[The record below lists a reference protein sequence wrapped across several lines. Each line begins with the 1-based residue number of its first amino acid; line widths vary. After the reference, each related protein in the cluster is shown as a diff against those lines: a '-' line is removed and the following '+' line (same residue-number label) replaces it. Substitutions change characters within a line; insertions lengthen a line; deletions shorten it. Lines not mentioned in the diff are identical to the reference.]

1 MAIALRCFKF
11 FPLVLTDRDMKKH
24 FDFEPV
30 YPRHDLLVEIGVAE
44 MAMERLAA
52 RNEQERVSLQPR
64 LETRI
69 HRLREA
75 LQHMAA

>member
-1 MAIALRCFKF
+1 
-11 FPLVLTDRDMKKH
+11 MKMH

-30 YPRHDLLVEIGVAE
+30 YPRHDLLVEIGLTE
-44 MAMERLAA
+44 MAMERLAV

-75 LQHMAA
+75 LQQLAA